1 MGRRMSVRLDHTI
14 VSARDKQESAEFL
27 ADILGLPAPVR
38 MGPFV
43 AVRVDNGV
51 ALDFADAGDDVRPQH
66 YAFALSDAEF
76 DEAFGRIQARGLA
89 YWADPSR
96 SRPGQIRQH
105 DGSRG
110 VYFQDPSGHFL
121 EILTLPDEPAPR

>member
-1 MGRRMSVRLDHTI
+1 MSVRLDHTI
-14 VSARDKQESAEFL
+14 VSARNKQESAQFL
-27 ADILGLPAPVR
+27 ADILGLAAPVR

-76 DEAFGRIQARGLA
+76 DEAFDRIRARGLE

-110 VYFQDPSGHFL
+110 VYFQDPSGHFM
-121 EILTLPDEPAPR
+121 EILTVHPEPEPG